1 MRLENKVAIVTGAAK
16 GLGGEMAQ
24 TFAKEGAKVIAV
36 DMAPLSYEC
45 ANVEYYQLNV
55 TDAEA
60 CKALFEY
67 AKEKYGRIDILV
79 NNAGITRDA
88 MTRKMTDD
96 MWDLVI
102 DINLKGVFNLT
113 RYVGPFMEEIGGG
126 SIINISSVVG
136 EYGNIGQ
143 ANYAASKAGVIGLT
157 KTWAKEFARKGVPV
171 RVNAIAPGYIMTD
184 MMKTV
189 PEDLLKKFAGLT
201 MLGRLGQPE
210 EIAKAALFLASDDAS
225 YVTGH
230 VLSVGLQTA
239 FHLTN
244 ALSIVT
250 HGVLLSRNQ
259 KNRQIGRNPL
269 EPRGAIDLL

>member
-16 GLGGEMAQ
+16 GLGASMALL
-24 TFAKEGAKVIAV
+24 FAAEGAKVIAV
-36 DMAPLSYEC
+36 DMAPLTYEND
-45 ANVEYYQLNV
+45 NVEFYSLNV
-55 TDAEA
+55 TDSAA
-60 CKALFEY
+60 CKALTDY
-67 AKEKYGRIDILV
+67 AVEKYGKIDILV

-113 RYVGPFMEEIGGG
+113 RYVGPLMEENGGG

-136 EYGNIGQ
+136 EFGNIGQ

-171 RVNAIAPGYIMTD
+171 RCNAIAPGYIMTD

-189 PEDLLKKFAGLT
+189 PEDLLKKFASLT

-230 VLSVGLQTA
+230 VLSVNGGMRL
-239 FHLTN
+239 
-244 ALSIVT
+244 
-250 HGVLLSRNQ
+250 
-259 KNRQIGRNPL
+259 
-269 EPRGAIDLL
+269 

>member
-1 MRLENKVAIVTGAAK
+1 MRLENEVAVVTGGAK

-24 TFAKEGAKVIAV
+24 LFAKEGAKVIAA
-36 DMAPLSYEC
+36 DMADLTYEN
-45 ANVEYYQLNV
+45 ANVEGYKLNV
-55 TDAEA
+55 ADSAA
-60 CKALFEY
+60 CKEFY
-67 AKEKYGRIDILV
+67 DYVIGKYGKIDILV

-88 MTRKMTDD
+88 MTRKMTDE

-102 DINLKGVFNLT
+102 DVNLKGVFNLT
-113 RYVGPFMEEIGGG
+113 RLVGPQMEEIGGG
-126 SIINISSVVG
+126 SIISISSVVG

-143 ANYAASKAGVIGLT
+143 ANYAATKAGVIGLT

-184 MMKTV
+184 ILKTV
-189 PEDLLKKFAGLT
+189 PQDLLDKFAKLT

-230 VLSVGLQTA
+230 VLSVNGGMRL
-239 FHLTN
+239 
-244 ALSIVT
+244 
-250 HGVLLSRNQ
+250 
-259 KNRQIGRNPL
+259 
-269 EPRGAIDLL
+269 

>member
-1 MRLENKVAIVTGAAK
+1 MRLDNKVAIITGAAK
-16 GLGGEMAQ
+16 GIGAEMAKL
-24 TFAKEGAKVIAV
+24 FAKEGARVIAA
-36 DMAPLSYEC
+36 DMAPLTYE
-45 ANVEYYQLNV
+45 AENVEFYQLNV
-55 TDAEA
+55 TDGAA
-60 CKALFEY
+60 CLALTQY
-67 AKEKYGRIDILV
+67 ARQTYGRIDILV

-96 MWDLVI
+96 QWDLVV

-113 RYVGPFMEEIGGG
+113 RYVGPAMEEQGGG
-126 SIINISSVVG
+126 SIISISSVVG

-143 ANYAASKAGVIGLT
+143 ANYAATKAGVIGLT
-157 KTWAKEFARKGVPV
+157 KSWAKEFARKGVPV
-171 RVNAIAPGYIMTD
+171 RVNAIAPGYVMTD

-230 VLSVGLQTA
+230 VLSVNGGMRL
-239 FHLTN
+239 
-244 ALSIVT
+244 
-250 HGVLLSRNQ
+250 
-259 KNRQIGRNPL
+259 
-269 EPRGAIDLL
+269 

>member
-1 MRLENKVAIVTGAAK
+1 MRLQNKVAIITGAAK
-16 GLGGEMAQ
+16 GLGGAMAQ
-24 TFAKEGAKVIAV
+24 LFAAEGAKVIAV
-36 DMAPLSYEC
+36 DMAPLTYE
-45 ANVEYYQLNV
+45 AENVEFYSLNV
-55 TDAEA
+55 TDGAA
-60 CKALFEY
+60 CKALTDY
-67 AKEKYGRIDILV
+67 AVEKYGKIDILV

-88 MTRKMTDD
+88 MTRKMTDE

-113 RYVGPFMEEIGGG
+113 RFVGPLMEEHGGG

-171 RVNAIAPGYIMTD
+171 RCNAIAPGYIMTD

-230 VLSVGLQTA
+230 VMSVNGGMRL
-239 FHLTN
+239 
-244 ALSIVT
+244 
-250 HGVLLSRNQ
+250 
-259 KNRQIGRNPL
+259 
-269 EPRGAIDLL
+269 

>member
-16 GLGGEMAQ
+16 GLGGAMAQ
-24 TFAKEGAKVIAV
+24 LFAQEGAKVIAV
-36 DMAPLSYEC
+36 DMMPLTYE
-45 ANVEYYQLNV
+45 AENVEFYKLNV
-55 TDAEA
+55 TDGVA
-60 CKALFEY
+60 CKALTEY
-67 AKEKYGRIDILV
+67 AKEKYGKIDVLV

-88 MTRKMTDD
+88 MTRKMTDEQ
-96 MWDLVI
+96 WDLVI

-113 RYVGPFMEEIGGG
+113 RYVGPLMEELGGG
-126 SIINISSVVG
+126 SIINIASVVG

-143 ANYAASKAGVIGLT
+143 ANYAASKAGVIGLS

-171 RVNAIAPGYIMTD
+171 RCNAIAPGYIMTD

-189 PEDLLKKFAGLT
+189 PEDLLKKFASLT

-230 VLSVGLQTA
+230 VLSVNGGMRL
-239 FHLTN
+239 
-244 ALSIVT
+244 
-250 HGVLLSRNQ
+250 
-259 KNRQIGRNPL
+259 
-269 EPRGAIDLL
+269 

>member
-1 MRLENKVAIVTGAAK
+1 MRLENKIAIVTGAAK
-16 GLGGEMAQ
+16 GLGGAMAQ
-24 TFAKEGAKVIAV
+24 LFAQEGAKVIAV
-36 DMAPLSYEC
+36 DMMPLTYE
-45 ANVEYYQLNV
+45 AENVEFYKLNV
-55 TDAEA
+55 TDGEA
-60 CKALFEY
+60 CKALADY
-67 AKEKYGRIDILV
+67 AREKYGKINILV

-88 MTRKMTDD
+88 MTRKMTDE

-113 RYVGPFMEEIGGG
+113 RYVGPMMEELGGG
-126 SIINISSVVG
+126 SIINIASVVG

-143 ANYAASKAGVIGLT
+143 ANYAASKAGVIGLS

-171 RVNAIAPGYIMTD
+171 RCNAIAPGYIMTD

-189 PEDLLKKFAGLT
+189 PEDLLKKFASLT

-230 VLSVGLQTA
+230 VLSVNGGMRL
-239 FHLTN
+239 
-244 ALSIVT
+244 
-250 HGVLLSRNQ
+250 
-259 KNRQIGRNPL
+259 
-269 EPRGAIDLL
+269 

>member
-16 GLGGEMAQ
+16 GLGGEMAKL
-24 TFAKEGAKVIAV
+24 FAKEGARVIAA
-36 DMAPLSYEC
+36 DMMPLTYE
-45 ANVEYYQLNV
+45 AENVEYMPLNV
-55 TDAEA
+55 TDSAA
-60 CKALFEY
+60 CKALAEEVK
-67 AKEKYGRIDILV
+67 AKYGKIDILV
-79 NNAGITRDA
+79 NNAGITRDT
-88 MTRKMTDD
+88 MTWKMTDEQ
-96 MWDLVI
+96 WDLVI

-113 RYVGPFMEEIGGG
+113 RYVGPMMEQDGGG
-126 SIINISSVVG
+126 SIISISSVVG

-230 VLSVGLQTA
+230 VLSVNGGMRL
-239 FHLTN
+239 
-244 ALSIVT
+244 
-250 HGVLLSRNQ
+250 
-259 KNRQIGRNPL
+259 
-269 EPRGAIDLL
+269 